1 MKKKIVKWILVIFWM
16 CIIFYFSSIDSNK
29 STDQSRSVVNKTNIV
44 EIYKEKANV
53 DSEKATSKIDKI
65 FRKIAHGIEYFI
77 LVILVCSL
85 VMLFGFCLKDEV
97 TVTATSSD
105 ASKVSDDVAQNS
117 MPIIIDNLRSGEI
130 RDIIIDNIGNGI
142 GLLSYYLFKRR
153 KI

>member
-1 MKKKIVKWILVIFWM
+1 MKKKIIKWILVIF
-16 CIIFYFSSIDSNK
+16 CFFIIFYFSSIDSDK

-44 EIYKEKANV
+44 EIYKEKTNV

-85 VMLFGFCLKDEV
+85 VNEYSVNLSKILLISFIICFIYSCSDE
-97 TVTATSSD
+97 AHQLLISG
-105 ASKVSDDVAQNS
+105 
-117 MPIIIDNLRSGEI
+117 RSGEI

>member
-16 CIIFYFSSIDSNK
+16 CIIFYFSSIDSDK

-85 VMLFGFCLKDEV
+85 VNEYSVNLSKILLISFIICFIYSCSDE
-97 TVTATSSD
+97 AHQLLISG
-105 ASKVSDDVAQNS
+105 
-117 MPIIIDNLRSGEI
+117 RSGEI

>member
-16 CIIFYFSSIDSNK
+16 CIIFYFSSIDSDK

-44 EIYKEKANV
+44 EIYIEKANV

-85 VMLFGFCLKDEV
+85 VNEYSVNLSKILLISFIICFIYSCSDE
-97 TVTATSSD
+97 AHQLLISG
-105 ASKVSDDVAQNS
+105 
-117 MPIIIDNLRSGEI
+117 RSGEI

>member
-44 EIYKEKANV
+44 EIYIEKANV
-53 DSEKATSKIDKI
+53 DSEKATSKIAKI

-85 VMLFGFCLKDEV
+85 VNEYSVNLSKILLISFIICFIYSCSDE
-97 TVTATSSD
+97 AHQLLISG
-105 ASKVSDDVAQNS
+105 
-117 MPIIIDNLRSGEI
+117 RSGEI

>member
-16 CIIFYFSSIDSNK
+16 CIIFYFSIIDIDK
-29 STDQSRSVVNKTNIV
+29 STYQCRSVVNKTNIV

-85 VMLFGFCLKDEV
+85 VNEYSVNLSKILLISFIICFIYSCSDE
-97 TVTATSSD
+97 AHQLLISG
-105 ASKVSDDVAQNS
+105 
-117 MPIIIDNLRSGEI
+117 RSGEI

>member
-44 EIYKEKANV
+44 EIYKEKTNV

-85 VMLFGFCLKDEV
+85 VNEYSVNLSKILLISFIICFIYSCSDE
-97 TVTATSSD
+97 AHQLLISG
-105 ASKVSDDVAQNS
+105 
-117 MPIIIDNLRSGEI
+117 RSGEI

-142 GLLSYYLFKRR
+142 GLLSYYLFKRSR
-153 KI
+153 L

>member
-1 MKKKIVKWILVIFWM
+1 MKKKIIKWILVILWM

-29 STDQSRSVVNKTNIV
+29 STDQSRSVVNKTNII

-53 DSEKATSKIDKI
+53 DSEKATSKIDRI

-85 VMLFGFCLKDEV
+85 VNEYSVNLSKILLISFIICFIYSCSDE
-97 TVTATSSD
+97 AHQLLISG
-105 ASKVSDDVAQNS
+105 
-117 MPIIIDNLRSGEI
+117 RSGEI